1 MKRTLPVC
9 YVWSLALFSLLGW
22 SNSTIAEDETD
33 RKIAASDTI
42 MIEVFR
48 EKDLTLECRVQ
59 AGGTITYPLLG
70 NVAVA
75 GKTTAE
81 VVDTL
86 KEKLGEYLVDPQV
99 TVNVKEYRQRT
110 VLVMGCVMKPGTIK
124 LLPEQKMTILD
135 AIGEAGGFTRE
146 ANKRK
151 IEHTRKGKKSTYKLE
166 DLLNE
171 TSQKKTIWL
180 EPGDVINVKESFL

>member
-1 MKRTLPVC
+1 MKRKAQIC
-9 YVWSLALFSLLGW
+9 QRWSLAFFALLAW
-22 SNSTIAEDETD
+22 LNPAAAADVETD

-48 EKDLTLECRVQ
+48 ENDLTLECRVQ
-59 AGGTITYPLLG
+59 AGGAITYPLLG

-81 VVDTL
+81 VVETL

-110 VLVMGCVMKPGTIK
+110 VLVMGEVMKSGAIK
-124 LLPEQKMTILD
+124 LLPEQKMDILE
-135 AIGEAGGFTRE
+135 AIAEAGGFTRE
-146 ANKRK
+146 AKKSK
-151 IEHTRKGKKSTYKLE
+151 IELTRNGITKTYK
-166 DLLNE
+166 
-171 TSQKKTIWL
+171 
-180 EPGDVINVKESFL
+180 

>member
-1 MKRTLPVC
+1 MKRTLRVC
-9 YVWSLALFSLLGW
+9 QVWILALSSFLGW
-22 SNSTIAEDETD
+22 SNSALAEDEAD

-81 VVDTL
+81 VVGFL
-86 KEKLGEYLVDPQV
+86 KEKLGEFLVDPQV

-110 VLVMGCVMKPGTIK
+110 VLVMGAVMKAGAIK
-124 LLPEQKMTILD
+124 LLPEQKMDILE
-135 AIGEAGGFTRE
+135 AIAEAGGFSRE
-146 ANKRK
+146 ANKSK
-151 IEHTRKGKKSTYKLE
+151 IELTRNGKTKTYKYDQLRK
-166 DLLNE
+166 E
-171 TSQKKTIWL
+171 TDPKKKVWL
-180 EPGDVINVKESFL
+180 EPGDVIDVKESFL